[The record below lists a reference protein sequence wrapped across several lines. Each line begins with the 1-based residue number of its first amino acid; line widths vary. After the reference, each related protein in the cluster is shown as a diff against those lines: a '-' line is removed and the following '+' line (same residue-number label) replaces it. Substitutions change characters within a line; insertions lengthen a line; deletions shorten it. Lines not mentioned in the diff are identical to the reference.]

1 MDVRLRPLPI
11 GEEEF
16 DRLMQEVGPFETSP
30 SLAVALS
37 GGPDS
42 LALALLLDRWVKKN
56 SGALFAVTVDHGLRS
71 ESAEESQ
78 TVAGWMQELSIQHA
92 ILKWTGEKPFTHLQE
107 KARKARHTLLE
118 RYCQDHQI
126 QHLFFAHHRED
137 QRETFLLR
145 FLQKSGVDGLC
156 SMFSL
161 SEGPFVRK
169 LRPLLKIP
177 KARLYAT
184 LEDFEHPFLEDPSNE
199 NFKFRR
205 VQLRAQ
211 KDNFEAL
218 GMSTDVIESMI
229 EKSSWVRE
237 SLEKETIKALF
248 EIVSVSELGYATLD
262 LKKFRTCSFEI
273 ARRVL
278 ERVVL
283 LIGGKSYGPRWESL
297 IPLVKRLQKDAQS
310 SLVKTLN
317 GVLLKKRHDILFLL
331 KESNNF
337 QKTSLP
343 AEIDDNANQE
353 GFMIWGGRFLIEILQ
368 SDAQK
373 FPQKFPQKFQG
384 RFLQSVGKKGVLFLK
399 HQGILTEE
407 RRIVDKRVPQEIYDD
422 ILATLPALWENDDL
436 LSVPHL
442 DWGLLFWQESRLKVS
457 KIHFFPKNS
466 LAPSL
471 IHVNFMENNF

>member
-1 MDVRLRPLPI
+1 MDVHRRPLPI

-16 DRLMQEVGPFETSP
+16 DRLMQGLRPFESSP
-30 SLAVALS
+30 SLAIALS

-42 LALALLLDRWVKKN
+42 LALALLLNRWVKKN
-56 SGALFAVTVDHGLRS
+56 SGTLFAVTVDHGLRS
-71 ESAEESQ
+71 ESAKESQ
-78 TVAGWMQELSIQHA
+78 TVAGWMQKRSIQHA
-92 ILKWTGEKPFTHLQE
+92 ILKWAGEKPLTHLQE

-137 QRETFLLR
+137 QVETFLLR
-145 FLQKSGVDGLC
+145 FLQKSGVDGL
-156 SMFSL
+156 SAMSSL

-177 KARLYAT
+177 KERIYAT
-184 LEDFEHPFLEDPSNE
+184 LEDFEQPFLEDPSNE

-211 KDNFEAL
+211 KEGFEAL
-218 GMSTDVIESMI
+218 GMSGDVIESII

-248 EIVSVSELGYATLD
+248 EIVSVSKLGYATLD

-283 LIGGKSYGPRWESL
+283 MIGGKSYGPRWESL
-297 IPLVKRLQKDAQS
+297 IPLVKLLQKAAQS

-317 GVLLKKRHDILFLL
+317 GVLLKKKHDILFLL
-331 KESNNF
+331 KEPDNL
-337 QKTSLP
+337 QKINLL
-343 AEIDDNANQE
+343 AEIDADAKVE
-353 GFMIWGGRFLIEILQ
+353 GFMIWKGRFLIEILQ
-368 SDAQK
+368 SDDQK
-373 FPQKFPQKFQG
+373 IPKKIPKKIQG
-384 RFLQSVGKKGVLFLK
+384 RSLQPLGKKGVLFLK

-407 RRIVDKRVPQEIYDD
+407 RRIVDKKVPQGVYDD

-466 LAPSL
+466 LSPSL